1 MPESPDFVSLDPNR
15 FHTMDFPSSD
25 LHLWNRFREG
35 DSQAFGSIYRMHIAE
50 LLSYGYRI
58 TSNRQLI
65 KDSIHDLFLHIWL
78 HREKLSETDS
88 IKYYLFRS
96 LRNRIVRTSTDPSPY
111 EQGFRIDEL
120 LADASREQELI
131 EQETRSGQLSQLKQA
146 IDRLPKRQQE
156 AIQLRYF
163 HSFSLEEISSVMQ
176 MNNQSVRNLLHRAIV
191 HLRNHFEIA
200 GGLILSLIKI
210 FG

>member
-1 MPESPDFVSLDPNR
+1 MGLNCFR
-15 FHTMDFPSSD
+15 TMDFPSSD
-25 LHLWNRFREG
+25 FHLWNRFREG
-35 DSQAFGSIYRMHIAE
+35 DSQAFGLIYRMHITE

-58 TSNRQLI
+58 TSNRQVI

-88 IKYYLFRS
+88 VKYYLFRS
-96 LRNRIVRTSTDPSPY
+96 LRNRIIQNVQTPAEPSPFDPD
-111 EQGFRIDEL
+111 FRIDEL
-120 LADASREQELI
+120 LAETSREQELI
-131 EQETRSGQLSQLKQA
+131 EQETRSGQLSRLKQA

-163 HSFSLEEISSVMQ
+163 HSFSLEEISSVMR
-176 MNNQSVRNLLHRAIV
+176 MNNQSVRNLLHRAIL
-191 HLRNHFEIA
+191 HLRDHFEIA
-200 GGLILSLIKI
+200 GGLILSMIKI

>member
-1 MPESPDFVSLDPNR
+1 
-15 FHTMDFPSSD
+15 MDFPSSD

-35 DSQAFGSIYRMHIAE
+35 DSQAFGIIYRMHITE

-58 TSNRQLI
+58 TSNRQMI

-78 HREKLSETDS
+78 HRERLSETDS

-96 LRNRIVRTSTDPSPY
+96 LRNRIVRTSADASPF
-111 EQGFRIDEL
+111 EQGFRLDEL
-120 LADASREQELI
+120 LAETSREQELI
-131 EQETRSGQLSQLKQA
+131 EQETSSGQLSQLKQA

>member
-1 MPESPDFVSLDPNR
+1 
-15 FHTMDFPSSD
+15 MDFPSSD

-35 DSQAFGSIYRMHIAE
+35 DSQAFGIIYRMHITE

-58 TSNRQLI
+58 TSNRQVI
-65 KDSIHDLFLHIWL
+65 KDSVHDLFLHIWL
-78 HREKLSETDS
+78 HRERLSETDS

-96 LRNRIVRTSTDPSPY
+96 LRNRIVQTSADSSPF

-120 LADASREQELI
+120 LAETSRDQELI
-131 EQETRSGQLSQLKQA
+131 EQETRSGQLSQLNQA

>member
-1 MPESPDFVSLDPNR
+1 
-15 FHTMDFPSSD
+15 MDFPSSD

-35 DSQAFGSIYRMHIAE
+35 DSQAFGIIYRMHITE

-58 TSNRQLI
+58 TSNRQVI

-96 LRNRIVRTSTDPSPY
+96 LRNRIIRASSDSSPF
-111 EQGFRIDEL
+111 EQDFRIDEL